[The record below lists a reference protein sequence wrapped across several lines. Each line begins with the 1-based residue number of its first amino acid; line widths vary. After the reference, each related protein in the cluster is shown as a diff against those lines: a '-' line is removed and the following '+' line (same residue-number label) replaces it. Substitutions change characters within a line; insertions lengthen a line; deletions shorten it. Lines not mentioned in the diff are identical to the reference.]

1 MPTSPRPYAGGL
13 EGVVVG
19 ETRLSQVEGQ
29 AGRLTLAGF
38 PVETLAP
45 TVSFEAA
52 LFLLWHDRIPSDDE
66 LRILTTELAAA
77 RTLPQA
83 VTDVLRAAAQ
93 IDAPPMHALR
103 LGIAALS
110 LRNPTPTDIVGAM
123 ATLVSAYVRLC
134 AGHEPVAADAGDD
147 HATAVLAM
155 LTGER
160 PTPAA
165 VRALSTYLVTVCDHG
180 MNASTFTAR
189 VVASTGSD
197 LGAAVEAALGA
208 LQGPLHGGAPGPALE
223 ALMALRA
230 QQDGSTLDART
241 RRWVT
246 AEVEAGRRIMGF
258 GHRVYRVRDPR
269 ADVLQRAAQR
279 LLDDSEAGR
288 ALASDARCHERA
300 VLETLRA
307 LKPDRPIA
315 TNVEFFTALLLH
327 GLGLPTHLFTP
338 VFAVGRVAGWTA
350 HFAEQRANGR
360 LIRPS
365 VAYVGAQDRR
375 LH

>member
-1 MPTSPRPYAGGL
+1 M
-13 EGVVVG
+13 VG

-52 LFLLWHDRIPSDDE
+52 VFLLWHDRLPSDDE
-66 LRILTTELAAA
+66 ARAFTTQLAAA
-77 RTLPQA
+77 RELPAQ
-83 VTDVLRAAAQ
+83 VIDVLRAAA
-93 IDAPPMHALR
+93 DAAAPAMHALR
-103 LGIAALS
+103 LGIATLS
-110 LRNPTPTDIVGAM
+110 LRSRTPAQIVGAM
-123 ATLVSAYVRLC
+123 APLVAAYARLSQ
-134 AGHEPVAADAGDD
+134 GQEPVSPDAGDD
-147 HATAVLAM
+147 HATALLAM

-223 ALMALRA
+223 ALLSLRA
-230 QQDGSTLDART
+230 HRDDSTLDTRT
-241 RRWVT
+241 RLWVA
-246 AEVEAGRRIMGF
+246 AEVAAGRRIMGF

-269 ADVLQRAAQR
+269 ADVLEQAAQQ
-279 LLDDSEAGR
+279 LLADSPSGR
-288 ALASDARCHERA
+288 ALAADARCHERA
-300 VLETLRA
+300 VLQTLRE
-307 LKPDRPIA
+307 LKPNRPIA
-315 TNVEFFTALLLH
+315 TNVEFYTALLLH

-350 HFAEQRANGR
+350 HVAEQRAHGR

-365 VAYVGAQDRR
+365 VTYVGAQGRS
-375 LH
+375 LA